1 MRTRADHTGD
11 MLTQAFG
18 VRVRLSR
25 FVQVMLEQG
34 AFAAPF
40 VNRDANTGQRHG
52 AQKNIQNNHTLKMG
66 VLCPILKPGAA
77 LC

>member
-1 MRTRADHTGD
+1 MCIGADYTGD

-18 VRVRLSR
+18 VRVRLPR
-25 FVQVMLEQG
+25 FVQIMPEQG

-66 VLCPILKPGAA
+66 FPCPILKPGAA